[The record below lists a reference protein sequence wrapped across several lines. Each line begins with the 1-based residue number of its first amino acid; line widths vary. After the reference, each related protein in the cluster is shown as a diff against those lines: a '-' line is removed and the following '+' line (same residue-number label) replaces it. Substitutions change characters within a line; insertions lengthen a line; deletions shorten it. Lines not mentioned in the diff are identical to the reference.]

1 MTNEDRLL
9 LNELR
14 NNINRLFQQ
23 FNEIETSKKL
33 LAEEVN
39 DLKQEISRL
48 RNDKEALGRKNENLK
63 IANLMLAGSDE
74 NNLAKKRLNT
84 IVREIDKCIALLNR

>member
-23 FNEIETSKKL
+23 FIEVETSKKL
-33 LAEEVN
+33 LAEEITA
-39 DLKQEISRL
+39 LKQEISRL
-48 RNDKEALGRKNENLK
+48 KNDKEALSRKNENLK

-74 NNLAKKRLNT
+74 NKMAKKRLNT

>member
-23 FNEIETSKKL
+23 FNEVEASKKL
-33 LAEEVN
+33 LAEEI
-39 DLKQEISRL
+39 DALKLEISGL
-48 RNDKEALGRKNENLK
+48 KNDKEALSRKNENLK
-63 IANLMLAGSDE
+63 IANLLLAGSDE
-74 NNLAKKRLNT
+74 SNLAKKRLNT

>member
-23 FNEIETSKKL
+23 YIEVETSKKL
-33 LAEEVN
+33 LAEEITA
-39 DLKQEISRL
+39 LKQEISRL
-48 RNDKEALGRKNENLK
+48 KNEKEALCRKNENLK
-63 IANLMLAGSDE
+63 IANLMLSGSDE
-74 NNLAKKRLNT
+74 NKMAKKRLNT